1 LKIFFVSDIH
11 GSVKCF
17 RKLVNVGKF
26 YGADVLIMGGDL
38 AGKQLVPIIAR
49 RSTPSAH
56 PNPCAD
62 PAAGQQ
68 GCQVPVSKL
77 TAGRKQ

>member
-17 RKLVNVGKF
+17 RKLVNAGKF

-38 AGKQLVPIIAR
+38 VGKQLIPIIAR
-49 RSTPSAH
+49 GSISSAH
-56 PNPCAD
+56 PNPCVD

-68 GCQVPVSKL
+68 GC
-77 TAGRKQ
+77 